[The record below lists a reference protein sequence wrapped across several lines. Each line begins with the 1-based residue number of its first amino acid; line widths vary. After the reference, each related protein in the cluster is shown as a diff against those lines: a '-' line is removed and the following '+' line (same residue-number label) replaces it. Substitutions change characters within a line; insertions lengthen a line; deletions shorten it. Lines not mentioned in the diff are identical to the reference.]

1 MWLSSFFTN
10 NWAQDIVA
18 TLITFGVALAWLR
31 LMDALAARGVFEQAI
46 SRKLIHIGTGPI
58 FVVCWPLFSPQ
69 PAARY
74 LAALVPL
81 AITAQFVLVGA
92 GVIKDPAAVKAMSR
106 TGDRREILRGPLY
119 YGIVFV
125 VCTLAFWRTS
135 PVGILAL
142 LLMCGG
148 DGLAD
153 LVGRKWGT
161 AKLPFNAAKSW
172 AGSAAMLIGGF
183 AFGFAFVV
191 LFNAWGVLDPALSL
205 PGAAWKTAAIAVAA
219 SVVEALPLRDVD
231 NLTTTAVAVALGLAL
246 F

>member
-10 NWAQDIVA
+10 DWAQDIVA
-18 TLITFGVALAWLR
+18 TLITFAVALAWLR

-58 FVVCWPLFSPQ
+58 FVLCWPLFSPQ
-69 PAARY
+69 PAARF

-142 LLMCGG
+142 MLMCGG

-191 LFNAWGVLDPALSL
+191 LFNAWEVFDPALSL
-205 PGAAWKTAAIAVAA
+205 PGAAWKTAVIAVAA
-219 SVVEALPLRDVD
+219 TVVEALPLRDVD
-231 NLTTTAVAVALGLAL
+231 NLTTTAVAVALSLAV

>member
-1 MWLSSFFTN
+1 MWLAPFFTN
-10 NWAQDIVA
+10 NWAQDAVA
-18 TLITFGVALAWLR
+18 TVLTFAVALAWLR
-31 LMDALAARGVFEQAI
+31 FMDALAARGVIEQSV

-58 FVVCWPLFSPQ
+58 FVLCWNFFSPQ

-81 AITAQFVLVGA
+81 AITAQFALVGT
-92 GVIKDPAAVKAMSR
+92 GVIKDPAAVQAMSR

-125 VCTLAFWRTS
+125 LCTLVFWRTS

-142 LLMCGG
+142 MLMCGG

-153 LVGRKWGT
+153 LVGRRWGKT
-161 AKLPFNAAKSW
+161 KLPINRTKSW
-172 AGSAAMLIGGF
+172 AGSAAFLLAGF
-183 AFGFAFVV
+183 AFACVFVA
-191 LFNAWGVLDPALSL
+191 LFNQWGVLEAKWSL
-205 PGAAWKTAAIAVAA
+205 TEVVWKTAVIAAA
-219 SVVEALPLRDVD
+219 ATVVEALPLRDID
-231 NLTTTAVAVALGLAL
+231 NLTTTATAVVLGLWL

>member
-1 MWLSSFFTN
+1 MWLAPFFAN
-10 NWAQDIVA
+10 SWAQDAVA
-18 TLITFGVALAWLR
+18 TVLTFAIALGWLR
-31 LMDALAARGVFEQAI
+31 LMDALAARGVIGQSD

-58 FVVCWPLFSPQ
+58 FVLCWNFFSGQ

-81 AITAQFVLVGA
+81 AITAQFALVGT
-92 GVIKDPAAVKAMSR
+92 GVIKDPAAVQAMSR

-125 VCTLAFWRTS
+125 LCTLVFWRTS

-142 LLMCGG
+142 MLMCGG

-153 LVGRKWGT
+153 LIGRRWGK
-161 AKLPFNAAKSW
+161 AKLPFNASKSW
-172 AGSAAMLIGGF
+172 AGSLTFLLAGF
-183 AFGFAFVV
+183 AFACAFVA
-191 LFNAWGVLDPALSL
+191 LFNVWGILVPRLNL
-205 PGAAWKTAAIAVAA
+205 PDIAWKTGVIAAAA
-219 SVVEALPLRDVD
+219 TLVEALPLRDID
-231 NLTTTAVAVALGLAL
+231 NLTTTATAVVLGLLL

>member
-1 MWLSSFFTN
+1 MWLAPFFTN
-10 NWAQDIVA
+10 TWAQDAVA
-18 TLITFGVALAWLR
+18 TVLTFAVALAWLR
-31 LMDALAARGVFEQAI
+31 LMDALAARGVIGQAD

-58 FVVCWPLFSPQ
+58 FVLCWNLFSPQ

-81 AITAQFVLVGA
+81 AITAQFALVGS
-92 GVIKDPAAVKAMSR
+92 GVIRDPAAVKAMSR

-125 VCTLAFWRTS
+125 LCTLVFWRTS

-142 LLMCGG
+142 MLMCGG

-153 LVGRKWGT
+153 LVGRRWGKT
-161 AKLPFNAAKSW
+161 KLPFNASKSW
-172 AGSAAMLIGGF
+172 VGSLTFLLAGF
-183 AFGFAFVV
+183 AFACAFVA
-191 LFNAWGVLDPALSL
+191 LFNQCGVLDPKLDPA
-205 PGAAWKTAAIAVAA
+205 GIVWKTAVIAAA
-219 SVVEALPLRDVD
+219 STIVEAFPLRDID
-231 NLTTTAVAVALGLAL
+231 NLTTTATAVVLGLLL

>member
-1 MWLSSFFTN
+1 MWLAPLFTN
-10 NWAQDIVA
+10 NWAQDAVA
-18 TLITFGVALAWLR
+18 TVLTFAVALAWLR
-31 LMDALAARGVFEQAI
+31 LMDMLAARGVLAQSD

-58 FVVCWPLFSPQ
+58 FVLCWNLFSPQ

-81 AITAQFVLVGA
+81 AITAQFALVGS
-92 GVIKDPAAVKAMSR
+92 GVMKDPAAVQAMSR

-125 VCTLAFWRTS
+125 LCTLLFWRTS

-142 LLMCGG
+142 MLMCGG

-153 LVGRKWGT
+153 LVGRRWGSK
-161 AKLPFNAAKSW
+161 KLPFNSSKSW
-172 AGSAAMLIGGF
+172 AGSAAFLLAGF
-183 AFGFAFVV
+183 AFAVVFVA
-191 LFNAWGVLDPALSL
+191 LFNQWGVLDPKLSL
-205 PGAAWKTAAIAVAA
+205 PAIVWKTAVIAAA
-219 SVVEALPLRDVD
+219 ATVVEALPVRDID
-231 NLTTTAVAVALGLAL
+231 NLTTTAAAVILGLLL

>member
-10 NWAQDIVA
+10 DWAQDIVA
-18 TLITFGVALAWLR
+18 TLLTFAVALAWLR
-31 LMDALAARGVFEQAI
+31 LMDALAARGVIDQAV

-58 FVVCWPLFSPQ
+58 FVLCWTLFTPQ

-125 VCTLAFWRTS
+125 VCTLVFWRTS

-142 LLMCGG
+142 MLMCGG

-172 AGSAAMLIGGF
+172 AGSAAVLLGGF
-183 AFGFAFVV
+183 AFAYAFIA
-191 LFNAWGVLDPALSL
+191 LFNQWGVLDPALSL
-205 PGAAWKTAAIAVAA
+205 PGAAWKTAVIALAVT
-219 SVVEALPLRDVD
+219 VVEALPLRDVD

>member
-1 MWLSSFFTN
+1 MWLSSFFSN
-10 NWAQDIVA
+10 VWAQDIVA
-18 TLITFGVALAWLR
+18 TLITFAVALAWLR
-31 LMDALAARGVFEQAI
+31 LMDTLAARGVFDQAV

-58 FVVCWPLFSPQ
+58 FVLCWPLFSPQ
-69 PAARY
+69 PAARF

-119 YGIVFV
+119 YGLVFV

-142 LLMCGG
+142 MLMCGG

-153 LVGRKWGT
+153 LVGRKWGK

-183 AFGFAFVV
+183 VFGFAFVA
-191 LFNAWGVLDPALSL
+191 LFDRWGVFDPVLRL
-205 PGAAWKTAAIAVAA
+205 PIAAWKTAVIAVAA
-219 SVVEALPLRDVD
+219 TVVEALPLRDVD
-231 NLTTTAVAVALGLAL
+231 NLTTTAVAVALGMAL

>member
-10 NWAQDIVA
+10 DWAQDVVA
-18 TLITFGVALAWLR
+18 TLFTFAVALAWLR
-31 LMDALAARGVFEQAI
+31 LMDTLAARGVFEQAI

-58 FVVCWPLFSPQ
+58 FVLCWPLFSPQ
-69 PAARY
+69 PAARF

-142 LLMCGG
+142 MLMCGG

-161 AKLPFNAAKSW
+161 AKLPVNPAKSW
-172 AGSAAMLIGGF
+172 AGSAAVLFGGF
-183 AFGFAFVV
+183 AFAFIFVA
-191 LFNAWGVLDPALSL
+191 LFNQWGVLDPELSL
-205 PGAAWKTAAIAVAA
+205 SEAAWKTAVIAAA
-219 SVVEALPLRDVD
+219 ATVVEALPIRDLD
-231 NLTTTAVAVALGLAL
+231 NLTMTATAVALGLLL

>member
-1 MWLSSFFTN
+1 MRLSSFFTN

-191 LFNAWGVLDPALSL
+191 LFNTWGVLDPALSL
-205 PGAAWKTAAIAVAA
+205 PGAAWKTAVIAVAA

>member
-10 NWAQDIVA
+10 DWAQDMVA
-18 TLITFGVALAWLR
+18 TLITFAVALAWLR
-31 LMDALAARGVFEQAI
+31 LMDTLAARGVFEQAI

-58 FVVCWPLFSPQ
+58 FVLCWPLFSPQ
-69 PAARY
+69 PAARF

-142 LLMCGG
+142 MLMCGG

-191 LFNAWGVLDPALSL
+191 LFNAWGVFDPALSL
-205 PGAAWKTAAIAVAA
+205 PGAAWKTAVIAVAA
-219 SVVEALPLRDVD
+219 TVVEALPLRDVD
-231 NLTTTAVAVALGLAL
+231 NLTTTAVAVALSLAL